1 MTRDGKRHFKD
12 GVFGQLERVGK
23 ALASRRRLELLDV
36 LAQGEHTVETL
47 AKETAMSV
55 ANVSQHL
62 QVLHRSRLAETRQE
76 GTYVYYRLA
85 DERVIRLLHAL
96 RDVGEAR
103 LAELHQIHLDY
114 RNKRGG
120 FEPVG
125 MQELFERM
133 RADNVIVLDVRP
145 NDEYQAG
152 HISGARSIPLD
163 ELEARL
169 EELPPNSDIVAY
181 CRGPYCVFADEA
193 VEQLRRHGRPA
204 RRLDLGYPDWWAA
217 GLPVSRPAGTSAHRT
232 GNP

>member
-1 MTRDGKRHFKD
+1 MQKNQKRHFKD

-62 QVLHRSRLAETRQE
+62 QVLHRARLAETRQE

-85 DERVIRLLHAL
+85 DDRVIQLLHAL

-103 LAELHQIHLDY
+103 LAELHQIQLDF
-114 RNKRGG
+114 RKNRGA
-120 FEPVG
+120 FEAIG
-125 MQELFERM
+125 MQELFDRM
-133 RADNVIVLDVRP
+133 RADDVIVLDVRP
-145 NDEYQAG
+145 TSEYEAG
-152 HISGARSIPLD
+152 HIAGARSIPLD

-169 EELPPNSDIVAY
+169 EEIPLNAEVVAY

-193 VEQLRRHGRPA
+193 VDQLHRHGRAA
-204 RRLDLGYPDWWAA
+204 RRLELGYPDWWAA
-217 GLPVSRPAGTSAHRT
+217 GLPVSRPSAHRID
-232 GNP
+232 NP